1 MRLISAHVRN
11 FKLLE
16 DVDLDFS
23 TDPNRP
29 LTVIRAEN
37 GAGKTSLLYALLWS
51 FYGSEG
57 LPKDARGLRLTSTAS
72 EVDVPVE
79 VQARIEFEHFDEIAG
94 VSTRYRLI
102 RSVTETP
109 RSDDNHERGA
119 ARLRLLRVTNRG
131 DEEIRDGAQA
141 LVLKLVPPRLAK
153 IFFTNGDDVQQ
164 FISGFASAER
174 QDSVHEAI
182 RLLLGLEQLEIARED
197 LATASPGLQERDR

>member
-16 DVDLDFS
+16 EVDLDFS

-79 VQARIEFEHFDEIAG
+79 VQARIEFEHFDETAG

-109 RSDDNHERGA
+109 RPEDKHD
-119 ARLRLLRVTNRG
+119 
-131 DEEIRDGAQA
+131 
-141 LVLKLVPPRLAK
+141 
-153 IFFTNGDDVQQ
+153 
-164 FISGFASAER
+164 
-174 QDSVHEAI
+174 
-182 RLLLGLEQLEIARED
+182 RE
-197 LATASPGLQERDR
+197 PIG